1 MVGLIRGLDILDA
14 EKCME
19 RDLTDKTDF
28 SANQMTS
35 ISVRRYSEFRRVIN
49 VFFGRK
55 LSLIGFVIIL
65 FFILTAIFAP
75 WIVPHDPFKI
85 DLTKK
90 LLKPNKEHILG
101 TDSLG
106 RDTLSR
112 IIYASRTSLIVGTG
126 SVGMA
131 VIIGQS
137 LGLIAGF
144 FGGLIFAIIMRV
156 TDALMASP
164 MILNAL
170 VIATLLGGGL
180 KNVIVA
186 LGIGM
191 ISGHCRLM
199 CSQVLTIKQNEYVT
213 AARAMGATNPRIM
226 LGHIIPNS
234 FPPLIVMITI
244 GLGTA
249 ILAEA
254 GLSFLGIG
262 IEPPGAAWGSMVNDG
277 YKYLLM
283 RPMLSFAPGIAIML
297 TVFGFN
303 MMGDGLRD
311 ALDPKLRGV
320 I

>member
-1 MVGLIRGLDILDA
+1 MLEEIPP
-14 EKCME
+14 
-19 RDLTDKTDF
+19 
-28 SANQMTS
+28 
-35 ISVRRYSEFRRVIN
+35 RYGEFKRVIT

-55 LSLIGFVIIL
+55 IVVIGLVIITVLSL
-65 FFILTAIFAP
+65 TALFAP
-75 WIVPHDPFKI
+75 WLAPHDPYKI
-85 DLTKK
+85 DISKK
-90 LLKPNKEHILG
+90 LLKPNGEHIFG

-106 RDTLSR
+106 RDTFSR
-112 IIYASRTSLIVGTG
+112 IIYASRTSLTVGIG
-126 SVGMA
+126 AVGMA

-137 LGLIAGF
+137 LGLIAGY
-144 FGGLIFAIIMRV
+144 FGGAAFSIIMRV

-170 VIATLLGGGL
+170 IIATLLGGGV
-180 KNVIVA
+180 KNIIIA

-199 CSQVLTIKQNEYVT
+199 CGQVLTIKQNDYII
-213 AARAMGATNPRIM
+213 ASRAIGSGNLRVM
-226 LGHIIPNS
+226 LRHILPNA
-234 FPPLIVMITI
+234 FPPLMVMISI
-244 GLGTA
+244 GLGTS

-262 IEPPGAAWGSMVNDG
+262 VEPPGAAWGGMVNDG

-303 MMGDGLRD
+303 MLGDGLRD
-311 ALDPKLRGV
+311 ALDPRLRGAF
-320 I
+320 